1 VKLLNKGDKVK
12 RVVISVLG
20 TISCN
25 RDKKKRAIYKI
36 DDSLKNLLSLKY
48 ENYTNM
54 FPIVIENFY
63 GNYDIV
69 PIYTKDSKAKQIEV
83 LNSCDNEKFENI
95 NEIIETIFDKGIF
108 IENENDFKF
117 ILKEIDRKIREYDE
131 VIIDIS
137 HGFRHLPILMTIDL
151 IITSLKSES
160 RNKIKNIL
168 FAEEIE
174 KFKEYKIIDLRS
186 YLDLANLAFII
197 NIFKDNYSVSNH
209 IYIKSR
215 EYQEVIKL
223 MQKFS
228 KDLMALSLDNLL
240 SEVTPKLKNELKKL
254 LESDFILFKD
264 EIKQII
270 DVLDK
275 VYTRKNHRY
284 QTYYYIAEDSYKK
297 GYLAVAISL
306 IFEGVSFYLYSA
318 LRDSSKNIAGLFEK
332 MENDKNLTDY
342 DILDL
347 CRGIFSFRIDKFKVS
362 RKLKNYI
369 NDELIDELFKAKNLI
384 LSKFKNK
391 EKYHPLID
399 LLYKSRNLRNNL
411 LHANSGDMIDKVD
424 EKVKELLD
432 NYKDLLIESN

>member
-1 VKLLNKGDKVK
+1 M
-12 RVVISVLG
+12 RAIISVLG
-20 TISCN
+20 TITC
-25 RDKKKRAIYKI
+25 KGEKAKRAIYKI
-36 DDSLKNLLSLKY
+36 DNSLKSLLSLKY

-54 FPIVIENFY
+54 FPVIIENFY
-63 GNYDIV
+63 GKYDIV

-83 LNSCDNEKFENI
+83 LNSCDDEKFENVD
-95 NEIIETIFDKGIF
+95 EIIKTIFDKGIF

-168 FAEEIE
+168 FAEEI
-174 KFKEYKIIDLRS
+174 KKSKEYKIIDLKS

-209 IYIKSR
+209 IQIKSK
-215 EYQEVIKL
+215 EYQEVVKL
-223 MQKFS
+223 METFS

-240 SEVTPKLKNELKKL
+240 DEVTPKLKKELRRL
-254 LESDFILFKD
+254 LENDVILFRD
-264 EIKQII
+264 EIEQII

-284 QTYYYIAEDSYKK
+284 QTYYYIAKDSYDK

-306 IFEGVSFYLYSA
+306 IFEGVSFYLYSFF
-318 LRDSSKNIAGLFEK
+318 RDNSKKIANLFE
-332 MENDKNLTDY
+332 ELKNNKKLTNY

-347 CRGIFSFRIDKFKVS
+347 CRGVFLYNDDKKGIDNFKFRD
-362 RKLKNYI
+362 KLKQYKNMK
-369 NDELIDELFKAKNLI
+369 EELFLVKKLM
-384 LSKFKNK
+384 K
-391 EKYHPLID
+391 EKIEFYKVIC
-399 LLYKSRNLRNNL
+399 LLKDSRDLRNNL
-411 LHANSGDMIDKVD
+411 LHANSGDRIS
-424 EKVKELLD
+424 EANKEVENLLKD
-432 NYKDLLIESN
+432 YKKLLIEGKV